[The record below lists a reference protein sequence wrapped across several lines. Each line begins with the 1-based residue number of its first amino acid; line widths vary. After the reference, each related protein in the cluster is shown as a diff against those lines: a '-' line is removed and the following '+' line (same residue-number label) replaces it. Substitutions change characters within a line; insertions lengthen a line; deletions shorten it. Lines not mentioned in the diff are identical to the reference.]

1 MIDGAE
7 VQGNVLYAYGDAFR
21 YAQYVLLQITD
32 AASARDQL
40 RRWFSLVTFGRRPW
54 KIQPDGHIAEDVFG
68 EHLKPPAELARL
80 PHLNVGF
87 TYAGL
92 RRLGVPAQMLYAFPR
107 EFREGARHRA
117 RANGDRGAS
126 AADNWVDGLGTGD
139 ILITVHATNSLDRD
153 RFAER
158 VLSGSDRALS
168 KLHDLRAARL
178 KSEREMPAVDDGI
191 ERRPF
196 TATCDVEYD
205 REHFGFADGCSQPAI
220 EGVHEDPTGTGVYAA
235 APPRWWPPLR
245 RLEVLLQ
252 DLGVKPIRR
261 YWRGIRAGEFLLGYE
276 NEDGRLP
283 VGPPPPLGPGGTF
296 LVYRPMQQ
304 HVEAF
309 DRYVT
314 GEAERLGIDPQ
325 LLRAKIV
332 GRWPDGTPLVLSP
345 DRPDSLIAVSRR
357 RANDF
362 LYEREAGYS
371 GDPHGYACPFGAH
384 IRRGFPRDALPGEAT
399 APCAIGLS
407 GAGCRTD
414 SVTRRIAG

>member
-1 MIDGAE
+1 MRMIDSAE

-21 YAQYVLLQITD
+21 HAEYILLRITD

-40 RRWFSLVTFGRRPW
+40 RRWFSLITFGRRPW
-54 KIQPDGHIAEDVFG
+54 KMQSDGHIAEDVFG
-68 EHLKPPAELARL
+68 EHLKPPAELAQL
-80 PHLNVGF
+80 PHLNVAF

-92 RRLGVPAQMLYAFPR
+92 QRLGVPAQMLYAFPR

-168 KLHDLRAARL
+168 KMHDLRAARL
-178 KSEREMPAVDDGI
+178 KSERELPAVDDGT

-220 EGVHEDPTGTGVYAA
+220 EGVHDDPTGTGVYAA
-235 APPRWWPPLR
+235 APPCWWRPLR

-261 YWRGIRAGEFLLGYE
+261 YWRGLRAGEFLLGYE

-283 VGPPPPLGPGGTF
+283 VGPPPPLGPGGLSWCIARCSSTSRRSIGTWQ
-296 LVYRPMQQ
+296 VRPSGSGLIPSCC
-304 HVEAF
+304 V
-309 DRYVT
+309 R
-314 GEAERLGIDPQ
+314 RLWGAGRTVRRLCCHPTDPI
-325 LLRAKIV
+325 RSSPSVADARTISCTNEK
-332 GRWPDGTPLVLSP
+332 PGTPEIRTATRARSA
-345 DRPDSLIAVSRR
+345 RISGAASRATDFRGR
-357 RANDF
+357 RAHHAPSD
-362 LYEREAGYS
+362 YPA
-371 GDPHGYACPFGAH
+371 
-384 IRRGFPRDALPGEAT
+384 RDAVRT
-399 APCAIGLS
+399 A
-407 GAGCRTD
+407 
-414 SVTRRIAG
+414 